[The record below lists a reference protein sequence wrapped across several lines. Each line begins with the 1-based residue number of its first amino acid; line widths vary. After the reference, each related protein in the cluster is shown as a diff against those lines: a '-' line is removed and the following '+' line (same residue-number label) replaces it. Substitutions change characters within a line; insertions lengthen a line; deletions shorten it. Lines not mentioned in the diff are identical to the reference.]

1 MYFAILDRCLL
12 GFDLPEERLRIS
24 SFLGSD
30 TLLEPK
36 AKHSQMAAELS
47 SALLLKWK
55 KCSFLYFLFDL
66 PRKSG

>member
-1 MYFAILDRCLL
+1 MYFAILDECLL

-36 AKHSQMAAELS
+36 GKAFTDG
-47 SALLLKWK
+47 
-55 KCSFLYFLFDL
+55 C
-66 PRKSG
+66 